1 METAKLY
8 ADFKKIQAVHPLIH
22 HITNA
27 VTINDCA
34 NATLA
39 FGGRPVMADSPEE
52 AADMAALASALVINI
67 GTLNNQTIAAMK
79 VAGKSANNHHVPVIF
94 DPVGAGATPYRRK
107 TSDELLQAFHA
118 DIICGNMSE
127 IKVLAGLKANA
138 RGVDS
143 GDSMDDAPKLAAGLA
158 KQLNSVVAVTGPV
171 DVVSDGRKIVK
182 IHNGHPKL
190 ADVTGTG
197 CMTNSLIASFAAVA
211 DSPLEAAVG
220 GIAAMGLSGEKANRL
235 LGESD
240 GIGSFKV
247 RLFDAFSTLGERD
260 FAEGAIEHVETVR

>member
-1 METAKLY
+1 MATTKLY
-8 ADFKKIQAVHPLIH
+8 ADFKKVQAVHPLIH
-22 HITNA
+22 HITNT

-39 FGGRPVMADSPEE
+39 IGGRPVMADSPEE
-52 AADMAALASALVINI
+52 AADMTALASSLVINI
-67 GTLNNQTIAAMK
+67 GTLNDQTIAAMK
-79 VAGKSANNHHVPVIF
+79 AAGESANKHHVPVIF
-94 DPVGAGATPYRRK
+94 DPVGVGATPYRKK
-107 TSDELLQAFHA
+107 TADDLLRAFHA

-143 GDSMDDAPKLAAGLA
+143 GDSMDDAPKLAAELA
-158 KQLNSVVAVTGPV
+158 KQLKCVVAVTGPV
-171 DVVSDGRKIVK
+171 DVVSDGKQTVK

-197 CMTNSLIASFAAVA
+197 CMTNSLIASFAAA
-211 DSPLEAAVG
+211 TDSPFEAAIG

-235 LGESD
+235 LGEKD

-247 RLFDAFSTLGERD
+247 RLFDAFSTLDEHD
-260 FAEGAIEHVETVR
+260 FAEGAIEDVETVH